1 MEVIKSYNLFLD
13 SSQLDYSDVGNPA
26 SYFMFLRKPIT
37 KSAKSSQFRIKIF
50 QACIPFSFTEI
61 NASNNILSYTYN
73 SSPYTL
79 TIPIGSYSITA
90 LLTYIQTYIQ
100 TTHTITLNFTFNT
113 STNLSNLAFAL
124 TQTGSHSI
132 TFTYIPSNKLVLKQM
147 GFLNATTFSITSGV
161 LLTATSAQSVN
172 VSPSKNLYIRSD
184 NLQQGANSQ
193 EAISTKII
201 LSDILAI
208 IPINVPFGNY
218 INYYDTT
225 SFFVYINN
233 ETIDGV
239 SLYLTDATSDQILTG
254 LLLNW
259 SCSMIIEEVLIKSDI
274 NVEHITGQ
282 NLISKQND
290 KIVNQLETD
299 KQNAIN
305 ELQKERERLMNEII
319 NIKGSKK

>member
-37 KSAKSSQFRIKIF
+37 KLAKSSQFRVKIF

-61 NASNNILSYTYN
+61 NTSNNVLSYTYN
-73 SSPYTL
+73 SLPYTL
-79 TIPIGSYSITA
+79 SIPIGSYSITA
-90 LLTYIQTYIQ
+90 LLTYIQTYLQ

-113 STNLSNLAFAL
+113 STNLSTLAFAL

-132 TFTYIPSNKLVLKQM
+132 TFTYIPSNKLILKQL
-147 GFLNATTFSITSGV
+147 GFLSSATFSITSGV
-161 LLTATSAQSVN
+161 LITATSGQSVN

-193 EAISTKII
+193 EAISTKIR

-218 INYYDTT
+218 INYYD
-225 SFFVYINN
+225 SNAFYVYINN
-233 ETIDGV
+233 ETIDGI
-239 SLYLTDATSDQILTG
+239 SLYLTDATSDDVLTG

-259 SCSMIIEEVLIKSDI
+259 SCSIIIEEVIIETNVS
-274 NVEHITGQ
+274 VEHITGTT
-282 NLISKQND
+282 ISKQNE

-299 KQNAIN
+299 KQNAVK
-305 ELQKERERLMNEII
+305 ELEKEKERLMNEII
-319 NIKGSKK
+319 NIKGSK